1 MLKVEPTG
9 QLSRATI
16 ESGGYY
22 RGDTLYYAG
31 INVKL

>member
-22 RGDTLYYAG
+22 RGDSATPY
-31 INVKL
+31 IMQE